1 MSTNYVFLE
10 FFDFLQTKKYSFK
23 FNALINFILLDQ
35 YQAHIKQ
42 YTDSKPTLD
51 PPNVPYTNYSQPEK
65 LDSTSVGLN
74 SYQVA
79 DEKRREDRKVPSL
92 LKDALKEHSRRRAG
106 GHVRYENVKKTR
118 KLSNS
123 DDIL

>member
-10 FFDFLQTKKYSFK
+10 FFDFLQTKKYSLK

-92 LKDALKEHSRRRAG
+92 LKDALKEHSRRRSG